1 MVLPRQGEVK
11 GSDSFARVI
20 DVQNQGAK
28 SR

>member
-1 MVLPRQGEVK
+1 MVLPRQGAVK
-11 GSDSFARVI
+11 GSDACTRVI